1 MSGDYKTAQ
10 HLANVTDPLD
20 GIGVLP
26 FESYAGYITTNEST
40 NSNIFFW
47 FFPAIVSLNLAFL

>member
-10 HLANVTDPLD
+10 RLANVTDPLD

-26 FESYAGYITTNEST
+26 FESYLGYITTNDTT
-40 NSNIFFW
+40 NSNIFF
-47 FFPAIVSLNLAFL
+47 

>member
-1 MSGDYKTAQ
+1 M
-10 HLANVTDPLD
+10 TDPLD